1 MRRTS
6 PCEPRWMP
14 IFPAE
19 REAGHLSPHIWQM
32 DWLISVCWVSG
43 LKSQRSQ
50 ATAATQ
56 PLFTRAN
63 KTNNH
68 LLFGKKIKMFILDF
82 YWSVDGFVKQL
93 CESSLLQLVIGVGAP
108 VKKRICMGK
117 KFIKKNSSCILAFRR
132 ITGNLVFTFQT
143 HLGGWTVLSQ
153 KIHLRTNSL
162 IANFFSLWCLKECC
176 RFLLHS
182 REY

>member
-19 REAGHLSPHIWQM
+19 REAGRLSPHIWQM
-32 DWLISVCWVSG
+32 DWLISVCWVLG

-56 PLFTRAN
+56 PLFTCAN

-93 CESSLLQLVIGVGAP
+93 GESSLLQLVFGGGAC
-108 VKKRICMGK
+108 KEKNMHGK
-117 KFIKKNSSCILAFRR
+117 
-132 ITGNLVFTFQT
+132 
-143 HLGGWTVLSQ
+143 
-153 KIHLRTNSL
+153 KIHLKKFLLYPSIWENYRESSIYFSNTSWRTNSFKPEDTFE
-162 IANFFSLWCLKECC
+162 NE
-176 RFLLHS
+176 
-182 REY
+182 

>member
-19 REAGHLSPHIWQM
+19 REAARLSPHIWQM

-50 ATAATQ
+50 TTAATQ

-68 LLFGKKIKMFILDF
+68 LLFGKKIKMFILDV
-82 YWSVDGFVKQL
+82 YWSVNGFVRQL
-93 CESSLLQLVIGVGAP
+93 CESSLLRLVLGGGGV
-108 VKKRICMGK
+108 KTRICMEKNSLK
-117 KFIKKNSSCILAFRR
+117 KFLLYPSIWENYRESR
-132 ITGNLVFTFQT
+132 IYFSNTS
-143 HLGGWTVLSQ
+143 W
-153 KIHLRTNSL
+153 RTNGFKPEDTFE
-162 IANFFSLWCLKECC
+162 NE
-176 RFLLHS
+176 
-182 REY
+182 